1 MEAIRNLKCILMLFE
16 KVSGMC
22 INFHKSEMI
31 PLNLDE
37 NKVHEISHALS
48 CPVGSL
54 PFKYLGIPF
63 HYKKLKREDV
73 QPLVDKLLKRMAG
86 WRGKMLAYS
95 SRLVLIRTVLASVP
109 VYLLSFMKFPK
120 WAIRLLESQM
130 AHFLW
135 NIDSNSH
142 KYHLANWQLV
152 SMRKEFGGLGVP
164 NLRDLNLCLLGS
176 WVRRYC
182 LDKENI
188 WKQLIDLKYDKC
200 KPNLFSYRDT
210 GASNF
215 WKGLMWT
222 ARVARM
228 GYRWRIGN
236 GRKIKF

>member
-48 CPVGSL
+48 YPVGSV

-73 QPLVDKLLKRMAG
+73 QPLVDKLLKRMAA

-130 AHFLW
+130 AHCLW
-135 NIDSNSH
+135 NNDSNSH

-176 WVRRYC
+176 WVRRY
-182 LDKENI
+182 
-188 WKQLIDLKYDKC
+188 
-200 KPNLFSYRDT
+200 
-210 GASNF
+210 
-215 WKGLMWT
+215 
-222 ARVARM
+222 
-228 GYRWRIGN
+228 
-236 GRKIKF
+236 